1 VIGRMDEKNFI
12 WPVWVS
18 PTLIAPEPWS
28 QWLPKHGAPQPALKR
43 ATAA

>member
-1 VIGRMDEKNFI
+1 MDEKNFI

-28 QWLPKHGAPQPALKR
+28 QWLPKNAEAALKK
-43 ATAA
+43 AG